1 MKIALF
7 TLGCRTNQAESA
19 RIEQILNAAGHQTVD
34 SAIDAEICIINTCS
48 VTAKADYQSRQL
60 ISRALKT
67 NAEVFVTGCYAEL
80 NSAFLKEEKS
90 SINVV
95 SNRDKSSIINLISP
109 NISSTTLT
117 KTQSERHRP
126 VIKVQDGCNNECSY
140 CIIPRARGKSS
151 SIIPEE
157 VLEEVRRYVAFGF
170 EEIVLSGIHLGMY
183 GRDLT
188 PACNLT
194 KLLEILLLKS
204 SIRRIRL
211 SSIEINE
218 ISEDLLDMF
227 NDDRI
232 CKHLHIPLQ
241 SGDDT
246 ILQLMNR
253 EYTAHDFLKS
263 IERIMKHYKNIAL
276 GTDVILGFPGESHPL
291 FQNTV
296 NVIDMIDFSYLHVF
310 PYSARPGTR
319 ASSMRFQVP
328 GPIKRMRVKQ
338 VREISQIKKLAF
350 ITSNIGLDHE
360 IIVETIGESV
370 MSGTT
375 SNYIKVLLPRN
386 DFQIP
391 GRLVRIRLTG
401 IEKEYALAMP
411 ITSSEPQDK

>member
-1 MKIALF
+1 MRIAFF

-19 RIEQILNAAGHQTVD
+19 HIEQILNAAGHQTVD
-34 SAIDAEICIINTCS
+34 SAIDADICIINTCS

-80 NSAFLKEEKS
+80 NSALLKDEKS
-90 SINVV
+90 TINVV
-95 SNRDKSSIINLISP
+95 SNRDKYHLINMISH
-109 NISSTTLT
+109 NSSTATLT
-117 KTQSERHRP
+117 ISQSERHRP

-140 CIIPRARGKSS
+140 CIIPRARGRSS
-151 SIIPEE
+151 SIRPEE
-157 VLEEVRRYVAFGF
+157 VLEEVMRYESFGF

-183 GRDLT
+183 GKDLS
-188 PACNLT
+188 PACNLA
-194 KLLEILLLKS
+194 KLLEIILLKS

-218 ISEDLLDMF
+218 ITEDLLEIF
-227 NDDRI
+227 GDDRI

-246 ILQLMNR
+246 ILHLMNR
-253 EYTAHDFLKS
+253 EYTAHDFLKA
-263 IERIMKHYKNIAL
+263 IERIMKHYNNIAL
-276 GTDVILGFPGESHPL
+276 GTDVILGFPGENDSL

-310 PYSARPGTR
+310 PYSARPGTK

-328 GPIKRMRVKQ
+328 GPIKRMRVKE
-338 VREISQIKKLAF
+338 VRETSQHKKMAF
-350 ITSNIGLDHE
+350 ITKNIGLDHQ

-391 GRLVRIRLTG
+391 GRLVRIRITG
-401 IEKEYALAMP
+401 IENEYALASP

>member
-19 RIEQILNAAGHQTVD
+19 HIEQILNAAGHQTVD
-34 SAIDAEICIINTCS
+34 SAIDADICIINTCS

-80 NSAFLKEEKS
+80 NSGYLKDEKTT
-90 SINVV
+90 INVV
-95 SNRDKSSIINLISP
+95 SNRDKYNIINMISP
-109 NISSTTLT
+109 YISIATLT
-117 KTQSERHRP
+117 MSQSERHRP

-140 CIIPRARGKSS
+140 CIIPRARGRSS
-151 SIIPEE
+151 SIRPEE
-157 VLEEVRRYVAFGF
+157 VLEEVIRYESLGF

-183 GRDLT
+183 GKDLS

-218 ISEDLLDMF
+218 ISDDLLEIF
-227 NDDRI
+227 GDDRI
-232 CKHLHIPLQ
+232 CRHIHIPLQ

-253 EYTAHDFLKS
+253 TYTSGDFSKG
-263 IERIMKHYKNIAL
+263 IDRIMKHYNNIAL
-276 GTDVILGFPGESHPL
+276 GTDIILGFPGESDSR
-291 FQNTV
+291 FQNTI
-296 NVIDMIDFSYLHVF
+296 NMIDMMDFSYLHVF
-310 PYSARPGTR
+310 PYSARPGTK

-328 GPIKRMRVKQ
+328 GTIKRMRAKQ
-338 VREISQIKKLAF
+338 LRDTSKIKKRAF
-350 ITSNIGLDHE
+350 ITKNIGLDHQ

-386 DFQIP
+386 DFQVP
-391 GRLVRIRLTG
+391 GRLVRIRITG
-401 IEKEYALAMP
+401 IENEYALASP